1 MMRYFFCYAGLTF
14 LLLLFA
20 RMAVCQVDCTLKK
33 ANGDLKVYSC
43 PSKDEKLNKIRTE
56 VILENTTF
64 ERFLEFVWDV
74 ENYVTWQYNTVE
86 ATILKSTGN
95 SMIYRT
101 VVEAPWPLSNRE
113 MFTEIVSSYDSIGK
127 KLQIITR
134 SMSYEYPSNDDLVRV
149 PFSEGVWDVSS
160 LGKSSLK
167 VVYTLTIDP
176 GGTVPSWLLNMAI
189 AEGPYQSFTNL
200 KEKLSSKQ

>member
-1 MMRYFFCYAGLTF
+1 MSYLFRYAGMTILV
-14 LLLLFA
+14 LLLA
-20 RMAVCQVDCTLKK
+20 QRAQCQEDCVLKK

-86 ATILKSTGN
+86 ATILKSKGN

-113 MFTEIVSSYDSIGK
+113 MFTEIESRYDSLGK

-134 SMSYEYPSNDDLVRV
+134 SMNYEYPSDNDLVRV
-149 PFSEGVWDVSS
+149 PFSKGVWDVSL

-176 GGTVPSWLLNMAI
+176 GGSVPSWLLNMAI

-200 KEKLSSKQ
+200 KEKLSSK